1 MAVRSLKNENVFAF
15 SHQLCSMESYLGKEI
30 SRRRSCHFSRQVFS
44 KRFQQSLFLSSWL
57 LKISLHAPSLLKC
70 IFTIECTSKWI
81 CGLFRGDFLLN
92 PASLRVCCFSRL
104 LKYWI
109 FFTPGRHFP
118 LMGTVSNEINKTAIK
133 ISEAREEK
141 EWSRVSETLFHRRAE
156 RMSKTKASENS
167 RIGLAKF
174 LNDFTV
180 CGVSASQPNC

>member
-1 MAVRSLKNENVFAF
+1 
-15 SHQLCSMESYLGKEI
+15 MESYIGKEI

-44 KRFQQSLFLSSWL
+44 KRFQSLFLSSRL
-57 LKISLHAPSLLKC
+57 LKICLHAPSLLKC

-81 CGLFRGDFLLN
+81 CGLFQGDFLLN
-92 PASLRVCCFSRL
+92 PASLRVCSFCRL

-109 FFTPGRHFP
+109 FFTPCRHFP

-133 ISEAREEK
+133 ISEAR
-141 EWSRVSETLFHRRAE
+141 VSETLFHRRAE
-156 RMSKTKASENS
+156 RISKTKASENS
-167 RIGLAKF
+167 RIGLARF